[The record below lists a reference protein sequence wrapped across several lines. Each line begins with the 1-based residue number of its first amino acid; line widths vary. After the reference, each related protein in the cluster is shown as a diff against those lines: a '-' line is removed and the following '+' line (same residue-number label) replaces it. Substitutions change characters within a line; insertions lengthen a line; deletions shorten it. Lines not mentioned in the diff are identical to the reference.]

1 MASSSARRWTCVYTK
16 DIHKKQKHRKK
27 YEDGVLDVWEDQ
39 NNKARLFAADDD
51 GNPKGEALAFG
62 NLSAREISA
71 LVDGDDIRIEGYD
84 VTPEEEQG
92 EGGDTKA
99 PGAAVAN
106 PPFAPRVT
114 IVRPR
119 AVAPAASMANIRKP
133 FNQPFK
139 PPAFTARPK
148 AVEEPPAYKAAR
160 MSPESETEID
170 EEAAARELDAYWAQ
184 IRVARAEGGRTA
196 GGFDDLYEEAR
207 RENPGDASLR
217 PAPVERAVDPSSFK
231 KAAVPLAQR
240 KSKWAVYAGGDTHK
254 AKEEPEPEIS
264 GFAAAIQAAG
274 GGGDPLSALAR
285 LGAGGDT
292 EPRTRDDV
300 PTATASA
307 LERWGEGAST
317 AQGQRWTGADITNEV
332 TAPFAAVV
340 PTQQRRQ
347 VPLKPAAP
355 HQNVATNPTELN
367 LEFPSKDDLSA
378 LMLRSGVYKK
388 N

>member
-92 EGGDTKA
+92 EGGGPKA

-114 IVRPR
+114 IARPR
-119 AVAPAASMANIRKP
+119 AVAPGASMANIRKP

-160 MSPESETEID
+160 MSPEPETEID

-184 IRVARAEGGRTA
+184 IRAARAESGRTA

-217 PAPVERAVDPSSFK
+217 PAPVERAMDPSSSK

-240 KSKWAVYAGGDTHK
+240 KSKWAVYAGGDTRK

-274 GGGDPLSALAR
+274 EAAILSAPWPDWAR
-285 LGAGGDT
+285 GAIPSHGRAT
-292 EPRTRDDV
+292 MIFLPRRRQ
-300 PTATASA
+300 
-307 LERWGEGAST
+307 RWRGGEGAHRRRRDRGGRVRTS
-317 AQGQRWTGADITNEV
+317 
-332 TAPFAAVV
+332 
-340 PTQQRRQ
+340 PTRSPHRSPPSSRRSS
-347 VPLKPAAP
+347 VGRSLSNPRLPLKTSSSTP
-355 HQNVATNPTELN
+355 
-367 LEFPSKDDLSA
+367 PS
-378 LMLRSGVYKK
+378 
-388 N
+388 

>member
-1 MASSSARRWTCVYTK
+1 MYTK

-39 NNKARLFAADDD
+39 NNKTRLFAADDD

-114 IVRPR
+114 IARPR
-119 AVAPAASMANIRKP
+119 GVAPAASMANIRKP

-160 MSPESETEID
+160 MSPEPEEETID

-184 IRVARAEGGRTA
+184 IRAARAESGRTA
-196 GGFDDLYEEAR
+196 GGFDDLYEEVR
-207 RENPGDASLR
+207 R
-217 PAPVERAVDPSSFK
+217 
-231 KAAVPLAQR
+231 KALPMDDWPMFIYSRVSA
-240 KSKWAVYAGGDTHK
+240 
-254 AKEEPEPEIS
+254 EP
-264 GFAAAIQAAG
+264 
-274 GGGDPLSALAR
+274 
-285 LGAGGDT
+285 
-292 EPRTRDDV
+292 
-300 PTATASA
+300 
-307 LERWGEGAST
+307 
-317 AQGQRWTGADITNEV
+317 
-332 TAPFAAVV
+332 
-340 PTQQRRQ
+340 
-347 VPLKPAAP
+347 
-355 HQNVATNPTELN
+355 
-367 LEFPSKDDLSA
+367 
-378 LMLRSGVYKK
+378 
-388 N
+388 

>member
-39 NNKARLFAADDD
+39 NNKTRLFAADDD

-92 EGGDTKA
+92 AGGDTKA
-99 PGAAVAN
+99 TGAAVAN

-114 IVRPR
+114 IARPR

-160 MSPESETEID
+160 MSPEPEDGRSTRRPPRGSWTRIGRRF
-170 EEAAARELDAYWAQ
+170 ARLERRVGAQ
-184 IRVARAEGGRTA
+184 LAGSTTSTRRPGGRTPA
-196 GGFDDLYEEAR
+196 TRLSVPRPSNAR
-207 RENPGDASLR
+207 WTRRR
-217 PAPVERAVDPSSFK
+217 PRRRPCPSRSERASGRCTPAGTHTRRRRSPS
-231 KAAVPLAQR
+231 
-240 KSKWAVYAGGDTHK
+240 
-254 AKEEPEPEIS
+254 
-264 GFAAAIQAAG
+264 
-274 GGGDPLSALAR
+274 
-285 LGAGGDT
+285 
-292 EPRTRDDV
+292 
-300 PTATASA
+300 
-307 LERWGEGAST
+307 
-317 AQGQRWTGADITNEV
+317 
-332 TAPFAAVV
+332 
-340 PTQQRRQ
+340 RR
-347 VPLKPAAP
+347 
-355 HQNVATNPTELN
+355 
-367 LEFPSKDDLSA
+367 
-378 LMLRSGVYKK
+378 
-388 N
+388 